1 MLNLALVPYQMRLSL
16 VIIGSSNYNLT
27 SHFRV
32 IADVVSAFPQSLHYS
47 SIIISE
53 RTTKKQLKETSNTAR
68 GCPLNTRNTFISDI
82 EHGFT

>member
-47 SIIISE
+47 AIKGNIKYCKRVS
-53 RTTKKQLKETSNTAR
+53 TKYE
-68 GCPLNTRNTFISDI
+68 
-82 EHGFT
+82 EHIHF